1 MNVNSIHPAQG
12 ESGGHGRETEANQ
25 GSAPLAD
32 NGGAKPRS
40 WRQGA
45 RFAVNV
51 RAFTTEVDPPSHE
64 ELKPG
69 AGTREVVYGLPG
81 ELLERGVDGP
91 SKSSRGVDHRQRTGE
106 AAVPFSPHIPR
117 QTPNPPTPA
126 ARRREAGILRRA
138 SRIAPE
144 PRLATPPARLVCCR
158 LRSGQAPTRI
168 SQCPRDDGRSG
179 EDGEDPDSGAA
190 KPAAAISR
198 PLRTRPPTLRP

>member
-1 MNVNSIHPAQG
+1 MNSIHPAQG

-117 QTPNPPTPA
+117 QTPNPPLPA
-126 ARRREAGILRRA
+126 ARRREAGILHRA
-138 SRIAPE
+138 SKIAPE
-144 PRLATPPARLVCCR
+144 TRLVTPPARLVCCR
-158 LRSGQAPTRI
+158 FDRGRPRPEYRSVLGKTGEAARLRSQ
-168 SQCPRDDGRSG
+168 
-179 EDGEDPDSGAA
+179 DSGARP
-190 KPAAAISR
+190 PAAV
-198 PLRTRPPTLRP
+198 PPPRTRPPTLRP